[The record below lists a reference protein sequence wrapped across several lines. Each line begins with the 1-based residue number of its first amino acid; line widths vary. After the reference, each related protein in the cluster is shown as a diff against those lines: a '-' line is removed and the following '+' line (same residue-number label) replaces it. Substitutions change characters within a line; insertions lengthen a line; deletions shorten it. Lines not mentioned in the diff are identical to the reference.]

1 MLKPNKMCLFFILRS
16 FTSLEYNPP
25 MEALVRNG
33 FVRPLISLL
42 SENTEWASLPLD
54 FFFSFV
60 RLCLL
65 SEKWAST
72 ESSNAFRDRTRLE
85 AAWSLANIA
94 GAESRSH
101 SPLTM
106 AIVADGALAPLIA
119 LLYTATNEELVYQAL
134 WAVGNI
140 VADNGHFR
148 NMALDKGLLNAVLP
162 FLQDTTPVSLLRIF
176 GWLVANICRTR
187 DPPPGVDLI
196 ETLLPKIVWMVNHED
211 HLVRNLSGDDAKH
224 FRLIQ
229 REQLLRIQEWRQE
242 SVFSDFFDRMYWRV
256 TFFCFYFRSILML
269 YGVWLICLMNLRKL
283 PIFSSGMTLSSNR
296 SPVFPAQLRKTSSS
310 WYFFLGS
317 FSLLLNLLPIILS
330 SLVIECRI
338 PQRIKWNHKS
348 TRLGY
353 SFLQHFYSLSM
364 KFRFW
369 EKFSHSL

>member
-1 MLKPNKMCLFFILRS
+1 MDSFGHWYRSCLKTPSEPLF
-16 FTSLEYNPP
+16 
-25 MEALVRNG
+25 
-33 FVRPLISLL
+33 PLI
-42 SENTEWASLPLD
+42 
-54 FFFSFV
+54 FFSFF
-60 RLCLL
+60 RLCLF
-65 SEKWAST
+65 SEKWALT

-119 LLYTATNEELVYQAL
+119 LLHMATNEELVYQAL

-162 FLQDTTPVSLLRIF
+162 FLQDTTPISLLRILS
-176 GWLVANICRTR
+176 WLVANVCRTR

-229 REQLLRIQEWRQE
+229 REESLRIQEWRQE
-242 SVFSDFFDRMYWRV
+242 SVFSDFFDGMYWRV
-256 TFFCFYFRSILML
+256 TFFVFTLGQFGCCMESGLFVWWTSGNCRSSRPRWRCPPIDLR
-269 YGVWLICLMNLRKL
+269 YSWL
-283 PIFSSGMTLSSNR
+283 SSGKHQVHGT
-296 SPVFPAQLRKTSSS
+296 
-310 WYFFLGS
+310 FFQ
-317 FSLLLNLLPIILS
+317 I
-330 SLVIECRI
+330 
-338 PQRIKWNHKS
+338 
-348 TRLGY
+348 
-353 SFLQHFYSLSM
+353 FLACF
-364 KFRFW
+364 
-369 EKFSHSL
+369 